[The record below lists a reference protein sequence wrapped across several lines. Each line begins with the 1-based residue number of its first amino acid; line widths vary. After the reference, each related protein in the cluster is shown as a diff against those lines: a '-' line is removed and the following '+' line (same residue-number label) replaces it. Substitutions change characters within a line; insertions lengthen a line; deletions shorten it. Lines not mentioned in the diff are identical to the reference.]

1 MCGSKPKEPTAL
13 PPPPKPETQ
22 SSGDDD
28 IKVRGD
34 IRKRQIGAMNSR
46 QSIMGGRS
54 DGKKT
59 LLGE

>member
-1 MCGSKPKEPTAL
+1 MCGSKPKAPITP
-13 PPPPKPETQ
+13 PPPPKPEEQ
-22 SSGDDD
+22 KGDDD
-28 IKVRGD
+28 IKARSD